1 MTVSTATLVLLLLTL
16 VGADGQDI
24 PCSIGEECISK
35 ETCPGFQDL
44 QAEWRGATRGSDKYT
59 ELLNRLKG
67 KICQRTT
74 KFVCCSLSCLRLDV
88 DNNVA
93 LRTQLKIS
101 APPSTSLWHCWGCAV
116 HSWRRD
122 FEAWCISLGC
132 VGWYHKA
139 PYNEYKW
146 DSEKRSNNTL
156 GMWRDSY
163 QPPVGPYCS
172 PLPGQKTEA

>member
-1 MTVSTATLVLLLLTL
+1 MGFDRVRKIKFRMTVSTATLVLLLLTL

-74 KFVCCSLSCLRLDV
+74 KFVCCSLPTTTTTLWTMSIENFDCLEDTCV
-88 DNNVA
+88 PIAECETVA
-93 LRTQLKIS
+93 EDYRNFRN
-101 APPSTSLWHCWGCAV
+101 PPSQAV
-116 HSWRRD
+116 KEAAKRR
-122 FEAWCISLGC
+122 I
-132 VGWYHKA
+132 KA
-139 PYNEYKW
+139 LIC
-146 DSEKRSNNTL
+146 DKRTKTICC
-156 GMWRDSY
+156 
-163 QPPVGPYCS
+163 PPKFSTTIEDNKVVVR
-172 PLPGQKTEA
+172 

>member
-1 MTVSTATLVLLLLTL
+1 MGFDRVRKIKFRMTVSTATLVLLLLTL

-74 KFVCCSLSCLRLDV
+74 KFVCCSLP
-88 DNNVA
+88 
-93 LRTQLKIS
+93 T
-101 APPSTSLWHCWGCAV
+101 TTTTT
-116 HSWRRD
+116 
-122 FEAWCISLGC
+122 
-132 VGWYHKA
+132 
-139 PYNEYKW
+139 
-146 DSEKRSNNTL
+146 TL
-156 GMWRDSY
+156 GVI
-163 QPPVGPYCS
+163 QTVGVFNAHCP
-172 PLPGQKTEA
+172 